1 MVVKSWYNG
10 YSPKER
16 DAKYKVLN
24 KLIASG
30 DLLEAKGPCD
40 LCNDPEVSVEYH
52 DEDYSLPYL
61 WTKPALL
68 SLCRH
73 CHRSKL
79 HRRFNNP
86 GNWYSFLA
94 HIRRGGYASDLKNK
108 DIDKEVKSFQVAQK
122 NNVNFKLK
130 VIRPYQH
137 AVGSEWFASI
147 RMDIESLQDPKAR
160 LRK

>member
-1 MVVKSWYNG
+1 MAVKNPYNG

-16 DAKYKVLN
+16 DAKYKALK

-30 DLLEAKGPCD
+30 DLLQAKGPCD

-52 DEDYSLPYL
+52 YEDYSLPYL

-68 SLCRH
+68 CLCRY

-160 LRK
+160 PRK